1 MVEGAPSVEQERS
14 PSGGTAE
21 MSVNLSTT
29 YLGLNLRNPLVAAA
43 SPLTG
48 DLDVLRRMEEAGA
61 AAVVLPSLFEEQLE
75 RDAMAVRQLVAVG
88 PEAFEQ
94 VLTQLPELDD
104 YNSGPAGYLRHI
116 KRAKAALS
124 IPVIASLS
132 GSGNGD
138 WTQHARLVE
147 DAGADALELNVY
159 FVPTDPETTANAVE
173 SRYIDL
179 VGAVVEAT
187 TIPVAV
193 KLGPYF
199 SSLPNLARR
208 LIEVGADGLVLFNR
222 YLQPDIAVGD
232 LEVNPHLALS
242 TRDELRLPLRWIA
255 ILRSQVSAS
264 LAGTSGVH
272 TAEDVVKLILAGAD
286 AVMMASALLR
296 HGPSHFRALLDALCS
311 WFSAQPY
318 DSVASIQGR
327 MSAGHCPDPSAFE
340 RANYVRAITSFSDK
354 AR

>member
-1 MVEGAPSVEQERS
+1 
-14 PSGGTAE
+14 
-21 MSVNLSTT
+21 MSIDLSTT

-48 DLDVLRRMEEAGA
+48 DLDALRRMEEAGA

-75 RDAMAVRQLVAVG
+75 RDAMAVRKLVTVG
-88 PEAFEQ
+88 QEGFAEM
-94 VLTQLPELDD
+94 LARLPDLDG
-104 YNSGPAGYLRHI
+104 YNTGPAGYLRHI
-116 KRAKAALS
+116 QRAKAALS

-138 WTQHARLVE
+138 WTKHAWLLE
-147 DAGADALELNVY
+147 EAGADALELNVY
-159 FVPTDPETTANAVE
+159 FVPTDPDATADAVE
-173 SRYIDL
+173 SRYLDL

-199 SSLPNLARR
+199 SSLPHLAHR
-208 LIEVGADGLVLFNR
+208 LIAVGADGLVLFNR
-222 YLQPDIAVGD
+222 YLEPDIALGD
-232 LEVNPHLALS
+232 LQVNPHLALS

-255 ILRSQVSAS
+255 ILRPQLSAS

-272 TAEDVVKLILAGAD
+272 TAEDVIKLILVGAN
-286 AVMMASALLR
+286 AVMTASALLR
-296 HGPSHFRALLDALCS
+296 HGPAHFRALLDGLCS
-311 WFSAQPY
+311 WLGDQAYGSL
-318 DSVASIQGR
+318 ASIQGQL
-327 MSAGHCPDPSAFE
+327 SAGHCPDPSAYE

-354 AR
+354 PT